1 MRRACVGGPLG
12 QGAKGCY
19 PSDGPLQ
26 MVGSLMSCRRSI
38 ADGCCLLVSSLEIAR
53 SVSRVIG
60 ANARKREI
68 TRPEPFT
75 IVVPGPKT
83 GGMHAGRGRAYKG
96 RG

>member
-19 PSDGPLQ
+19 PSDEPLQ
-26 MVGSLMSCRRSI
+26 MVGSLMSCHRSI
-38 ADGCCLLVSSLEIAR
+38 ADGCRLLGSSLEVAR

-68 TRPEPFT
+68 KRPEPLT
-75 IVVPGPKT
+75 RIVSGPKI
-83 GGMHAGRGRAYKG
+83 GGMHAGRGRAPKG